1 MRLHISLIYE
11 WSVGVLDWGII
22 KIMGSILRKIDE
34 FKFRSWEL
42 RSKLVLVKN
51 AGVKCLS
58 VNKII
63 TSGLPILKIHETGD
77 FDKITDVDIIKQSFE
92 EDGSEMY
99 LTPIENLVLG
109 FQMKGSRVMR
119 IVSRAPNHYLTNR
132 VRFSNKSTFLNKLP
146 APNNTTLKIYSLK

>member
-1 MRLHISLIYE
+1 MHLRISLIYE
-11 WSVGVLDWGII
+11 WSVGVLDWRII
-22 KIMGSILRKIDE
+22 YIMGSILRKIDE

-42 RSKLVLVKN
+42 RSKLVVVKN

-58 VNKII
+58 VNKIL
-63 TSGLPILKIHETGD
+63 TFGLPILKLHDSGV
-77 FDKITDVDIIKQSFE
+77 FDKVTDLDLIKESF
-92 EDGSEMY
+92 DQDNSEMY

-132 VRFSNKSTFLNKLP
+132 VRFSN
-146 APNNTTLKIYSLK
+146 